1 VQHGDENPKKE
12 RAMRKNQRVAEMAEE
27 VLKRQARERVERTGE
42 PLEVAF
48 EVVLDT
54 EAGRQLQELRDG
66 AHSEE
71 RAQEWQQNI
80 RRERIEERRTEGG
93 DR

>member
-1 VQHGDENPKKE
+1 
-12 RAMRKNQRVAEMAEE
+12 MRKNQRVAEMAEE

-42 PLEVAF
+42 PLEDAL

-71 RAQEWQQNI
+71 RAQEWQQTI

-93 DR
+93 DQ